1 LLDFEELQ
9 AREALQQRYNMT
21 IVELRTEPASR
32 GSWPNS
38 VAAPWS
44 VFSFRRHGRI
54 DPICATQLTSI
65 NRSLT
70 APNGGSARFPIGGLS
85 TLGDRLADDR
95 SSLHERARLRL
106 ARRAGI

>member
-21 IVELRTEPASR
+21 IMELCTEPGSR
-32 GSWPNS
+32 GAGQNS

-54 DPICATQLTSI
+54 DPICATQPTSI
-65 NRSLT
+65 DRSLT
-70 APNGGSARFPIGGLS
+70 APIGGSTRVLS
-85 TLGDRLADDR
+85 ELFHYSA
-95 SSLHERARLRL
+95 
-106 ARRAGI
+106 